1 MASSPFSESG
11 RGGRPSLP
19 RQPLGT
25 VIFQKGLLSAEQ
37 LLEALEEGH
46 RSRRRLGD
54 VLLERG
60 WLDERALAET
70 LAEQHGLPV
79 ADLDPDDVDPTAARQ
94 ISAYDSQR
102 LGAIVIGVEDG
113 APVVALSD
121 PSDAAALAELER
133 MLPGALFAVAAPSRV
148 AEALR
153 SVFSPD
159 GERGEFLS
167 SAEAAVTERSAAP
180 DEFVADEHA
189 EPEPTAPVA
198 APAPESPDAREVFE
212 EPQEADA
219 AADALGSAFA
229 ATAESVPSERGA
241 HDPPAWPAAVAAH
254 DSAAVPED
262 SGNGFDEPLESK
274 GADAL
279 SSAFAAPAE
288 PVPSEP
294 GAHDAPAWPA
304 AVATHD
310 SAAASEDGS
319 DVLAEPLESKG
330 ADEVADELSSAF
342 ASPAEPLPSEPG
354 AHD

>member
-70 LAEQHGLPV
+70 LAEQYGLPFV
-79 ADLDPDDVDPTAARQ
+79 DLAPDAVDEQVARQ
-94 ISAYDSQR
+94 ISAHDSQR

-133 MLPGALFAVAAPSRV
+133 MLPGALFAVAAASRV
-148 AEALR
+148 AEALT
-153 SVFSPD
+153 SLFSP
-159 GERGEFLS
+159 GERGQFLP
-167 SAEAAVTERSAAP
+167 SADAPVTERSAAR
-180 DEFVADEHA
+180 DQFVADEDA
-189 EPEPTAPVA
+189 ESEPTAPVA
-198 APAPESPDAREVFE
+198 AHAP
-212 EPQEADA
+212 
-219 AADALGSAFA
+219 
-229 ATAESVPSERGA
+229 
-241 HDPPAWPAAVAAH
+241 
-254 DSAAVPED
+254 
-262 SGNGFDEPLESK
+262 EPLEAGEVFDDSQEAEAAA
-274 GADAL
+274 GDL
-279 SSAFAAPAE
+279 SSAVAAPAE
-288 PVPSEP
+288 SVPSEP

-304 AVATHD
+304 AVATHYG
-310 SAAASEDGS
+310 AAVPEERGDASDKPFE
-319 DVLAEPLESKG
+319 
-330 ADEVADELSSAF
+330 
-342 ASPAEPLPSEPG
+342 
-354 AHD
+354 